1 MIKNTPPEPD
11 PHFTQKPFYSKII
24 TAAGLPIFFGFWENI
39 FQNSPCPQLPVPFA
53 TNSILPTKPPPFF
66 DIPPVSCLPT

>member
-1 MIKNTPPEPD
+1 MRKNTPPEPE
-11 PHFTQKPFYSKII
+11 PHFTQKLLRQQDYQ
-24 TAAGLPIFFGFWENI
+24 IFFGFWENI
-39 FQNSPCPQLPVPFA
+39 FQNSPCSQLPVPFA

>member
-11 PHFTQKPFYSKII
+11 PHFTQKLLRQQDYQ
-24 TAAGLPIFFGFWENI
+24 IFFGFWENI